1 MSTLTPAAAP
11 PTASPTDYHV
21 AKSDAFTRNNKV
33 FAGLLFALQAFLIV
47 MYAIFIRP
55 TPTLSFISA
64 NNVGVKSDGLD
75 NGLVAAVGA
84 ALLVLIGNCH
94 FS

>member
-55 TPTLSFISA
+55 TPVPSFIDTA
-64 NNVGVKSDGLD
+64 VGIKSDGLD

>member
-1 MSTLTPAAAP
+1 MSTLTPT
-11 PTASPTDYHV
+11 TASPTDYHS

-55 TPTLSFISA
+55 TPALSIIKIGNASY
-64 NNVGVKSDGLD
+64 DGLD
-75 NGLVAAVGA
+75 NGLVAAVST
-84 ALLVLIGNCH
+84 ALLVLIGNCY